1 MIGVL
6 LAIISGA
13 AAIWNFGNLHNVI
26 LAIVT
31 LVIAIA
37 GVVLYQ
43 GRRSRRNYS
52 NHITRIFTL
61 PFAIC
66 ILSLVG
72 NLAVAAAIIFHLS

>member
-6 LAIISGA
+6 LAIISGI
-13 AAIWNFGNLHNVI
+13 AAIWNFGNLHSSL

-31 LVIAIA
+31 LIIAIA

-52 NHITRIFTL
+52 NHVTRIFTL

-72 NLAVAAAIIFHLS
+72 NVAVAAAVIFHLT